1 MKETI
6 MNKKVFVKL
15 EFDKILNMLADKA
28 LSDSG
33 KQEAISIK
41 PSTSLSAVTRLQSE
55 TLEAESTLMRL
66 AKTPMSAFSD
76 ISSETTRL
84 KTGADLS
91 CRELLRILGV
101 LKSARRAKRGLTKV
115 EGSTNLLPQMAA
127 LLYYDD
133 AMITELDDAIMS
145 DTELNDSASHEL
157 FGIRKRI
164 MRENEGIREKLN
176 SVIRSTHHKEYL
188 QDAIVTMRNGRY
200 VVPVKQEFK
209 KNIKGMVHDQSAS
222 GQTVFIEPM
231 EVVEA
236 NNKLR
241 ELELAEKAEVERILH
256 VFSERLREFWS
267 ELKDNLSIL
276 TRLDVI
282 FAKASLASDMK
293 ASPPMITNE
302 RKIIIKNGRHP
313 LIDTKEVVPVSLYID
328 DGYNGLIIT
337 GPNTGGKTV
346 TLKLTGLLALM
357 AQSGLF
363 VPADSGTTMPVFSAI
378 FADIGDEQ
386 SIEQSLSTFSSHM
399 TNITRITKMADENSL
414 VLLDELGAGTDPA
427 EGAALAMSI
436 LEELSFARSFVMATT
451 HYSEIKAFAMASDI
465 YQNACMEFSVRTLSP
480 TYRLIMGV
488 PGVSNAFEISKKLGL
503 SEQII
508 DRAREH
514 MSEETV
520 KFEQLIGEAE
530 RQRELAE
537 RKEQQAEDFRR
548 SAQSIKDKSDIE
560 LSKAKD
566 KRKEIIE
573 KANER
578 ALDILKDA
586 KEEAERIIAELKLS
600 KSAKQEEINAARKVL
615 NDKIDSTASKL
626 RQDQKKKSS
635 VTANQIVV
643 GDSVALINHG
653 VTATVLKAP
662 KDGKVFVQAGVVK
675 MSVAL
680 DEIEPTEKKK
690 QVGRLGGYKRDMSQP
705 VNMEIDLRGM
715 SLDEAVMET
724 DKFLDEA
731 FIAGRVEVSIIHGKG
746 TGVLR
751 AGIRDF
757 LRSHPHADKYRE
769 GKYGEGEAGVTIVTI
784 K

>member
-1 MKETI
+1 
-6 MNKKVFVKL
+6 MNTKVFVKL
-15 EFDKILNMLADKA
+15 EFDKILKMLANKA

-33 KQEAISIK
+33 KREAVSLK
-41 PSTSLSAVTRLQSE
+41 PSKSISAVTRLQSE
-55 TLEAESTLMRL
+55 TLEAESTLMRS
-66 AKTPMSAFSD
+66 AKTPMSGFSD
-76 ISSETTRL
+76 ISSETSRL
-84 KTGADLS
+84 KAGADLS

-101 LKSARRAKRGLTKV
+101 LKSARRAKRGLVKV
-115 EGSTNLLPQMAA
+115 EGSTNLLPHMAEQ
-127 LLYYDD
+127 LYYDD
-133 AMITELDDAIMS
+133 GMITELDDAIMS
-145 DTELNDSASHEL
+145 DSELADTASHEL
-157 FGIRKRI
+157 FNIRKRI

-176 SVIRSTHHKEYL
+176 AVIRSSHHKEHL
-188 QDAIVTMRNGRY
+188 QDAIVTMRSGRY

-209 KNIKGMVHDQSAS
+209 RNIKGLVHDQSAS

-241 ELELAEKAEVERILH
+241 ELELAEREEVERILH

-267 ELKDNLSIL
+267 ELKNNLNIL

-282 FAKASLASDMK
+282 FAKAALASTMK
-293 ASPPMITNE
+293 ASPVTITDE
-302 RKIIIKNGRHP
+302 KKIIIKNGRHP
-313 LIDTKEVVPVSLYID
+313 LIDAKEVVPVSLHID
-328 DGYNGLIIT
+328 EGYSGLIIT

-363 VPADSGTTMPVFSAI
+363 VPADSGTTMPVFKAI

-399 TNITRITKMADENSL
+399 NNITRITNMADSKSL

-436 LEELSFARSFVMATT
+436 LEELAFAKSFVMATT

-503 SEQII
+503 NEQII

-530 RQRELAE
+530 RQREMAE
-537 RKEQQAEDFRR
+537 RKEQQAEGFRR
-548 SAQSIKDKSDIE
+548 TAQSIKDKSDKE
-560 LSKAKD
+560 LVKAQE
-566 KRKEIIE
+566 KRKIIIE
-573 KANER
+573 KANEK

-586 KEEAERIIAELKLS
+586 KDEAERIIAELKLS

-615 NDKIDSTASKL
+615 NDKIDKTASSLHQKE
-626 RQDQKKKSS
+626 KKKSS
-635 VTANQIVV
+635 VTADQIGV
-643 GDSVALINHG
+643 GDTVTLINHG
-653 VTATVLKAP
+653 VKATVLKAP

-680 DEIEPTEKKK
+680 SEVEVAAKEK
-690 QVGRLGGYKRDMSQP
+690 QISRLGGFKRDMSQP
-705 VNMEIDLRGM
+705 VSMEVDLRGL
-715 SLDEAVMET
+715 SLDEAVMQT
-724 DKFLDEA
+724 DKFLDES
-731 FIAGRVEVSIIHGKG
+731 FIAGRGEISIIHGKG

-757 LRSHPHADKYRE
+757 LRTHPHADKYRE

>member
-1 MKETI
+1 
-6 MNKKVFVKL
+6 MNKKVFAKL

-28 LSDSG
+28 LSDSA
-33 KQEAISIK
+33 KQAAISLK
-41 PSTSLSAVTRLQSE
+41 PSKSVSAVLRLQSE
-55 TLEAESTLMRL
+55 TLEAESILMRL
-66 AKTPMSAFSD
+66 AKSPMIGFSD
-76 ISSETTRL
+76 IGSETSRL
-84 KTGADLS
+84 KAGADLS

-101 LKSARRAKRGLTKV
+101 LKSARRARKGLTKT
-115 EGSTNLLPQMAA
+115 EGSANLLPEMAEQLFYDEA
-127 LLYYDD
+127 LI
-133 AMITELDDAIMS
+133 AELDDAIIS
-145 DTELNDSASHEL
+145 DTELSDTASHEL
-157 FGIRKRI
+157 FSIRKRI

-176 SVIRSTHHKEYL
+176 AVIRSSHHKEHL
-188 QDAIVTMRNGRY
+188 QDAIITMRNGRF

-209 KNIKGMVHDQSAS
+209 RSLKGLVHDQSAS

-241 ELELAEKAEVERILH
+241 ELELAERSEIEHILH
-256 VFSERLREFWS
+256 VFSERLREHWS
-267 ELKDNLSIL
+267 ALAQNRDIL
-276 TRLDVI
+276 TRLDLI
-282 FAKASLASDMK
+282 FAKAALASTMK
-293 ASPPMITNE
+293 ASPPTITDE
-302 RKIIIKNGRHP
+302 KKIIIKNGRHP
-313 LIDTKEVVPVSLYID
+313 LIDAKEVVPVSLHID
-328 DGYNGLIIT
+328 DGYSGLIIT

-357 AQSGLF
+357 AQSGMF
-363 VPADSGTTMPVFSAI
+363 VPADSGTTMPVFGAI

-399 TNITRITKMADENSL
+399 INITRITNMADENSL

-427 EGAALAMSI
+427 EGAALAMAI
-436 LEELSFARSFVMATT
+436 LEELSYAKSFVMATT

-503 SEQII
+503 NEQII
-508 DRAREH
+508 ERAREH

-530 RQRELAE
+530 RQREMAE
-537 RKEQQAEDFRR
+537 LKEQQAEGFRR
-548 SAQSIKDKSDIE
+548 TAQSTKDKSDIE
-560 LSKAKD
+560 LLKAKE
-566 KRKEIIE
+566 KRKIIIA
-573 KANER
+573 KANEK

-586 KEEAERIIAELKLS
+586 RDEAERIITELKLS
-600 KSAKQEEINAARKVL
+600 KSVKQEEINAARKVL
-615 NDKIDSTASKL
+615 NDKIDKTASLLHQK
-626 RQDQKKKSS
+626 QKKTSN
-635 VTANQIVV
+635 VTPDQISV
-643 GDSVALINHG
+643 GDTVTLINHG
-653 VTATVLKAP
+653 VVATVLKAP
-662 KDGKVFVQAGVVK
+662 KAGKVFVQAGVIK
-675 MSVAL
+675 MSVEL
-680 DEIEPTEKKK
+680 SEVEPTAKEK
-690 QVGRLGGYKRDMSQP
+690 QIGRLGGYKRDMSRP
-705 VNMEIDLRGM
+705 VSMEVDLRGM

-731 FIAGRVEVSIIHGKG
+731 FIAERIEIAIIHGKG

-757 LRSHPHADKYRE
+757 LRTHPHVDKYRE
-769 GKYGEGEAGVTIVTI
+769 GKYGEGEAGVTIVAI